1 MDERIKKTMK
11 ALRDN
16 NIGGY
21 YAEDK
26 NKLLELISEFIK
38 VGSIIGSGD
47 SVTLEQTGV
56 FEYLRKADYVFLDK
70 HKKGL
75 SSEEKREI
83 YLKNFSA
90 DTFITGTNAITMN
103 GELFNIDG
111 NGSRVAPMIYG
122 PKQVI
127 VVVGKNKITKDVKEA
142 IYRTRQIAAP
152 LDAKRLHKNTP
163 CVKLGYC
170 IDCKNLDR
178 ICNDFVLISRQF
190 IKNRIKVII
199 VDEVLG
205 Y

>member
-83 YLKNFSA
+83 YLKIIS
-90 DTFITGTNAITMN
+90 I
-103 GELFNIDG
+103 LR
-111 NGSRVAPMIYG
+111 S
-122 PKQVI
+122 
-127 VVVGKNKITKDVKEA
+127 
-142 IYRTRQIAAP
+142 
-152 LDAKRLHKNTP
+152 LKNT
-163 CVKLGYC
+163 
-170 IDCKNLDR
+170 
-178 ICNDFVLISRQF
+178 VLKRVIS
-190 IKNRIKVII
+190 K
-199 VDEVLG
+199 
-205 Y
+205 